1 MSTLDRNLGHFV
13 TGPYLHTASSGSAQV
28 FMDRNNLPVV
38 SDTDLTLASEQYFSS
53 LEQIPH
59 KTKEFQSSTTN
70 KTTITV
76 NTVTRLQLFED
87 GGADCTLLVL
97 HPSGDPTQV
106 LAVYLHDKWWPV
118 DDVLRTTVESRSGL
132 LSVQSI
138 VERVIVFLLSRVVD
152 RSLDESVCFSL
163 HPRTESCSLLWRD
176 GQAIGFYTVKH
187 KGSLCDTWSGQGY
200 LLPVLDTVLVRK
212 SCRRRGFGSQMLENF
227 CSTFYSENI
236 LGVSSPLSPGWAAVR
251 NRQSV
256 WVCMQNLHALKDG
269 AFHSWGFFLRT
280 VCRRFLQ
287 QREEYR
293 DRLYEVEAP
302 GSWTQRRNIWLNIQL
317 GCYTLCINE
326 ENSRASGDRK
336 KNDGNCSS
344 QEPCNANHRVGTVS
358 PAGPSPGGSIL
369 DSNPAAELLQSRN
382 TNQTLT
388 SASFPAT
395 KPPREKQSP
404 QQINA
409 KRARTT

>member
-28 FMDRNNLPVV
+28 FMDRNSEIMYPIDLPVV

-236 LGVSSPLSPGWAAVR
+236 LGVSSPLSPGWAAV
-251 NRQSV
+251 
-256 WVCMQNLHALKDG
+256 
-269 AFHSWGFFLRT
+269 
-280 VCRRFLQ
+280 CRRFLQ